1 MLAVAE
7 VLVHFRIGRYGHPIG
22 RRDEVVPRIVIERR
36 AVSDD
41 ERLPLNAVNA
51 GEPLAR
57 KWKIRCAPLQ
67 THLTNSLT
75 DGNLGNFVCVDPE
88 PPVHPGFTP
97 GVIRFP

>member
-41 ERLPLNAVNA
+41 ERLP
-51 GEPLAR
+51 
-57 KWKIRCAPLQ
+57 
-67 THLTNSLT
+67 
-75 DGNLGNFVCVDPE
+75 
-88 PPVHPGFTP
+88 
-97 GVIRFP
+97 